1 MNVLNRIQPEAGQH
15 HNHRHHNRSRNRE
28 NALQL
33 NVLRRP
39 TNDMPM
45 HNNFSERPELKKQE
59 SIVDFKQIIAE
70 NTDEFCQHSTLHGLK
85 YIVDEQ
91 LYPGERI
98 FFALSFVA
106 VVLMSIF
113 FISNVYAKW
122 RSTPV
127 IVGINPDPSF
137 IVNEP
142 FPAVTLCNLN
152 QASKARAQVYKE

>member
-1 MNVLNRIQPEAGQH
+1 MNVLNRVQPEAAL
-15 HNHRHHNRSRNRE
+15 RHNRDKP
-28 NALQL
+28 LHL

-39 TNDMPM
+39 LNEMPARSN
-45 HNNFSERPELKKQE
+45 HFERPPAKKQKQE
-59 SIVDFKQIIAE
+59 SVIDFKKVINE
-70 NTDEFCQHSTLHGLK
+70 NTDEFCQNSTLHGLK

-98 FFALSFVA
+98 FFALSFVV

-113 FISNVYAKW
+113 FISNVYTKW

-127 IVGINPDPSF
+127 IVGINPEPSF

-152 QASKARAQVYKE
+152 QASKARANRYKE